1 MSGIHYEF
9 EEPEFNPM
17 KTNPI
22 EKKWF
27 LGLPENL
34 KLKFIED
41 ALEEGKTDE
50 AFEIMRILLDA
61 PITAGGVSTE
71 KINNVFKKYLKIF

>member
-22 EKKWF
+22 EKKMVF
-27 LGLPENL
+27 RFTR
-34 KLKFIED
+34 K
-41 ALEEGKTDE
+41 
-50 AFEIMRILLDA
+50 
-61 PITAGGVSTE
+61 S
-71 KINNVFKKYLKIF
+71 KIKIY